1 MVPMTNINNID
12 EYGEIMLNKMYVGT
26 YLSDS
31 IGHEAINLFK
41 TDKGENYIYAQP
53 YGIIDKAKHQHLKT
67 ILLVRKSGV
76 KDKVEVI
83 AKVTGIH
90 IIETNSRAEQND
102 YIEKNHIYYGGKS
115 VIDIF
120 AQNKT
125 NQKQQAFVTFK
136 VDNIQ
141 KAVKPFSIECG
152 QFRNT
157 MFCNKNKKSDLYSKL
172 IEDINDVS
180 KWEKGNS
187 TKQIVLEDLKPEE
200 PNFLHI
206 IRKDYDELIFSNL
219 FQYFFNKNKAL
230 FAKKFIKEFLEIDL
244 SENFKIEREKF
255 HIDMLIS
262 DENNVIVIE
271 NKIKSGINGQSAN
284 RKVNETDKI
293 QSQLEKY
300 YQIIANAKVED
311 NKEKLK
317 EYIGKKA
324 KFVIFL
330 PDYNDINLSKFSH
343 GENYKPIKYSAIY
356 EYFYSNQNLFKE
368 CLSDVEKRYFNEFL
382 NALKKHIEKTDKSLE
397 KEMFR
402 RFMNRIIELY

>member
-1 MVPMTNINNID
+1 MTNINNID

-53 YGIIDKAKHQHLKT
+53 YGIIDKEKHQHLKT

-90 IIETNSRAEQND
+90 IIETNSRDEQND
-102 YIEKNHIYYGGKS
+102 YIEKNHIYYGEKP

-141 KAVKPFSIECG
+141 KAVEPFSIECG

-300 YQIIANAKVED
+300 YQIIANGKVEN

-343 GENYKPIKYSAIY
+343 GENYKPIKYSEIY

-382 NALKKHIEKTDKSLE
+382 NALKKHIEITDKSLE

-402 RFMNRIIELY
+402 RFTNRIIELS

>member
-1 MVPMTNINNID
+1 MTNINNID

-53 YGIIDKAKHQHLKT
+53 YGIIDKEKHQHLKT

-76 KDKVEVI
+76 KDKVEII

-90 IIETNSRAEQND
+90 IIETNSKDEQND
-102 YIEKNHIYYGGKS
+102 YIEENHIYYGGKS

-187 TKQIVLEDLKPEE
+187 TKQIVLEDLIKPEE

-206 IRKDYDELIFSNL
+206 IRKDYDE
-219 FQYFFNKNKAL
+219 
-230 FAKKFIKEFLEIDL
+230 
-244 SENFKIEREKF
+244 
-255 HIDMLIS
+255 
-262 DENNVIVIE
+262 
-271 NKIKSGINGQSAN
+271 
-284 RKVNETDKI
+284 
-293 QSQLEKY
+293 
-300 YQIIANAKVED
+300 
-311 NKEKLK
+311 
-317 EYIGKKA
+317 
-324 KFVIFL
+324 
-330 PDYNDINLSKFSH
+330 
-343 GENYKPIKYSAIY
+343 
-356 EYFYSNQNLFKE
+356 
-368 CLSDVEKRYFNEFL
+368 
-382 NALKKHIEKTDKSLE
+382 
-397 KEMFR
+397 
-402 RFMNRIIELY
+402 